1 MELLISHLTDKNKI
15 NDFEINSELK
25 KSFINTCI
33 EGIIEILKN
42 IKSNDEL
49 IKIIFIRIINAI
61 ISSINTINNIDLI
74 EKMFKLDIKKNTKEG
89 IDKYCKEKSIIKE
102 IHKDL
107 FMYIKNSTEGNEKE
121 NKIEIE
127 KRIDLIFLL
136 IENGVS
142 ISNDEFKILFYE
154 ISKINEITKQ
164 IFYTKMKENILK
176 INTKL
181 REYIFENLL
190 LNKDANF
197 EINDFMSYQ
206 LLKEFILQINKSK
219 GKFIFITNKDMLVIS
234 NNFCKDIY
242 GHDSLWDILLK
253 TNNNEI
259 RNDIGNFLSN
269 IYLVIKYKAIED
281 YKKFWTFITK
291 KIIDNLKLATSKS
304 DNNNA
309 IKGLICLL
317 KKININSENDGD
329 LNYSKN
335 IISSNLEQHK
345 NKEEDKKDLK
355 TEGKK
360 IKKDDKKEGKKEEL
374 NKDKNEDIP
383 IKIRLEYNEMKNNTS
398 KETQNDKKGKQKKV
412 LEIYNNTFFYNLRYL
427 ISYEFRIPLKCIQL
441 KKPSNECNINNN
453 LLEKKNTISDK
464 KGIPKTGNSLNLL
477 YDYINVIEYFP
488 ELKQYMR
495 KKSKKDNEENYPEFI
510 VENIQNPLND

>member
-1 MELLISHLTDKNKI
+1 
-15 NDFEINSELK
+15 
-25 KSFINTCI
+25 
-33 EGIIEILKN
+33 
-42 IKSNDEL
+42 
-49 IKIIFIRIINAI
+49 
-61 ISSINTINNIDLI
+61 
-74 EKMFKLDIKKNTKEG
+74 
-89 IDKYCKEKSIIKE
+89 
-102 IHKDL
+102 
-107 FMYIKNSTEGNEKE
+107 
-121 NKIEIE
+121 
-127 KRIDLIFLL
+127 
-136 IENGVS
+136 
-142 ISNDEFKILFYE
+142 
-154 ISKINEITKQ
+154 
-164 IFYTKMKENILK
+164 
-176 INTKL
+176 
-181 REYIFENLL
+181 
-190 LNKDANF
+190 
-197 EINDFMSYQ
+197 MSYQ

-291 KIIDNLKLATSKS
+291 KIIDNLKLATNKS

-374 NKDKNEDIP
+374 NKEKNEDIP
-383 IKIRLEYNEMKNNTS
+383 IKIRLEYNETKNNTS

-453 LLEKKNTISDK
+453 LLEKKNTI
-464 KGIPKTGNSLNLL
+464 
-477 YDYINVIEYFP
+477 
-488 ELKQYMR
+488 
-495 KKSKKDNEENYPEFI
+495 
-510 VENIQNPLND
+510 